1 MKLLFKWSTLLL
13 LSCACY
19 AQTSQAPATANE
31 MQFLRFMLM
40 NVGSIDHHPQ
50 AVAAYESSLI
60 KQFNLNAQES
70 AFIHAEGQRLNALLK
85 QLRSQSQ
92 AVLSGKKNLSASDSA
107 ALTALINQ
115 REQLITT
122 LANEIL
128 NAVQPQTAARL
139 RTPGRLLSTAASGH

>member
-1 MKLLFKWSTLLL
+1 MR
-13 LSCACY
+13 
-19 AQTSQAPATANE
+19 
-31 MQFLRFMLM
+31 FLRFMLM

-50 AVAAYESSLI
+50 AVAAYESWLI
-60 KQFNLNAQES
+60 KQFNLNAQEP

-122 LANEIL
+122 LDTEA
-128 NAVQPQTAARL
+128 TASYYLVVDERPVGPVMPNN
-139 RTPGRLLSTAASGH
+139 TPIWGALV